1 MLCSIRIPN
10 VLLQVYSTFQL
21 LPIDYSMERLV
32 HMVNSDLADT
42 LGNLLLRISSKR
54 LIPGIA
60 DSGLQYHQRDMFP
73 LAGCSEELASAKDL
87 ELISQLHKLPGWFLN
102 YSDTIIM

>member
-1 MLCSIRIPN
+1 MLCLIRIPN
-10 VLLQVYSTFQL
+10 ALVQL
-21 LPIDYSMERLV
+21 FNCFLDYSMERLV

-54 LIPGIA
+54 LIAGIA
-60 DSGLQYHQRDMFP
+60 DSASPAGLQYHQRDMFP

-102 YSDTIIM
+102 